1 MSRRGLVL
9 FVAMCVIWGI
19 PYLLI
24 KVALRGLGPVD
35 LVFVRFALGAVLL
48 VPIALSRRVKAGPLL
63 GRWGWIVA
71 YTIIE
76 MGIPWV
82 LLSDAELRISSSLS
96 GLLVSTVPLIGVVIG
111 VLTRSGEHH
120 GWRRILGLAVGLVGA
135 GVLVGFDV
143 SSSTF
148 GAIAE
153 VLVVA
158 VCYATGPNIINRKL
172 SDLPALGVIATSL
185 LLAASRVRAR
195 GDHPAPARV
204 AVRTGH
210 RGGGDARRCL
220 HRARVPGLL
229 RADPRDRAVRAT
241 VITYVNPAVA
251 VTLGV
256 LLLHERLTAGI
267 VGGLCADPQRVGAR
281 RARRAT
287 ETGPE
292 SDLGGLR
299 HRGRPCSARHDRS

>member
-24 KVALRGLGPVD
+24 KVALRGFGPVD

-48 VPIALSRRVKAGPLL
+48 VPIALSRRVKVGPLL

-71 YTIIE
+71 YTVIE

-82 LLSDAELRISSSLS
+82 LLSDAELHISSSLS

-158 VCYATGPNIINRKL
+158 ICYATGPYIINRKL
-172 SDLPALGVIATSL
+172 SDLPALGVIASSL
-185 LLAASRVRAR
+185 LLAAIAYTWPSGQAIAAV
-195 GDHPAPARV
+195 V
-204 AVRTGH
+204 ALGVVCTALAFLIFFALISEIG
-210 RGGGDARRCL
+210 
-220 HRARVPGLL
+220 P
-229 RADPRDRAVRAT
+229 VRAT

-267 VGGLCADPQRVGAR
+267 VVGFVLILSGSVLAARAAPQRA
-281 RARRAT
+281 
-287 ETGPE
+287 
-292 SDLGGLR
+292 
-299 HRGRPCSARHDRS
+299 

>member
-1 MSRRGLVL
+1 MSRRGLVF

-24 KVALRGLGPVD
+24 KVALQGFGPVD

-48 VPIALSRRVKAGPLL
+48 VPIALSRRVKVGPLL

-71 YTIIE
+71 YTVIE

-82 LLSDAELRISSSLS
+82 LLSDAELHISSSLS

-120 GWRRILGLAVGLVGA
+120 GWRRILGLAIGLVGA

-143 SSSTF
+143 SSSTV

-158 VCYATGPNIINRKL
+158 ICYATGPYIINRKL
-172 SDLPALGVIATSL
+172 SDLPALGVIASSL
-185 LLAASRVRAR
+185 LLAAIAY
-195 GDHPAPARV
+195 APAAIIQLPHAWPSGQAIAAVV
-204 AVRTGH
+204 ALGVVCT
-210 RGGGDARRCL
+210 AL
-220 HRARVPGLL
+220 AFLL
-229 RADPRDRAVRAT
+229 FFALISEIGPVRAT

-267 VGGLCADPQRVGAR
+267 VVGFVLILSGSVLAAR
-281 RARRAT
+281 AAPVRT
-287 ETGPE
+287 
-292 SDLGGLR
+292 
-299 HRGRPCSARHDRS
+299 

>member
-24 KVALRGLGPVD
+24 KVALRGFGPVD

-48 VPIALSRRVKAGPLL
+48 VPIALSRRVKVGPLL

-71 YTIIE
+71 YTVIE

-82 LLSDAELRISSSLS
+82 LLSDAELHISSSLS

-158 VCYATGPNIINRKL
+158 MCYATGPYIINRKL
-172 SDLPALGVIATSL
+172 SDLPALGVIASSL
-185 LLAASRVRAR
+185 LLAAIAY
-195 GDHPAPARV
+195 APAAIIQFPHVWPSGQAIAAVV
-204 AVRTGH
+204 ALGVVCTALAFLIFFALISEIG
-210 RGGGDARRCL
+210 
-220 HRARVPGLL
+220 P
-229 RADPRDRAVRAT
+229 VRAT

-267 VGGLCADPQRVGAR
+267 VVGFVLILSGSVLAARAAPQRV
-281 RARRAT
+281 
-287 ETGPE
+287 
-292 SDLGGLR
+292 
-299 HRGRPCSARHDRS
+299 

>member
-1 MSRRGLVL
+1 MSRRGLAL

-24 KVALRGLGPVD
+24 KVSLEGLGPVD
-35 LVFVRFALGAVLL
+35 LVFVRLALGAVLL
-48 VPIALSRRVKAGPLL
+48 VPIALTRVDVRPLL
-63 GRWGWIVA
+63 GRWGWILA

-76 MGIPWV
+76 MGVPWI

-111 VLTRSGEHH
+111 LLTHSGEHH
-120 GWRRILGLAVGLVGA
+120 GWRRILGLVVGLVGV

-143 SSSTF
+143 SASTF

-158 VCYATGPNIINRKL
+158 ICYATGPYIINRKL
-172 SDLPALGVIATSL
+172 SDLPALGVVASSL
-185 LLAASRVRAR
+185 LLAALAY
-195 GDHPAPARV
+195 APAAILQLPHAWPSGQVIAAVV
-204 AVRTGH
+204 ALGVVCTALAFLIFFALISEIG
-210 RGGGDARRCL
+210 
-220 HRARVPGLL
+220 P
-229 RADPRDRAVRAT
+229 VRAT

-256 LLLHERLTAGI
+256 LLLHERLTGGI
-267 VGGLCADPQRVGAR
+267 AVGFVLILCGSVLAAR
-281 RARRAT
+281 AAPARA
-287 ETGPE
+287 
-292 SDLGGLR
+292 
-299 HRGRPCSARHDRS
+299 

>member
-1 MSRRGLVL
+1 VSRRGLAL

-24 KVALRGLGPVD
+24 KVSLEGLGPVD

-48 VPIALSRRVKAGPLL
+48 VPIALTRVEVRPILR
-63 GRWGWIVA
+63 RWGWIIA

-111 VLTRSGEHH
+111 LLTRSGERH
-120 GWRRILGLAVGLVGA
+120 GWRRILGLMVGLVGV

-143 SSSTF
+143 SSSNF

-153 VLVVA
+153 VIVVA
-158 VCYATGPNIINRKL
+158 ICYATGPYIINRKL
-172 SDLPALGVIATSL
+172 SDLPSLGVIASSL
-185 LLAASRVRAR
+185 LLAALAY
-195 GDHPAPARV
+195 APAAVIQLPHAWPSGRV
-204 AVRTGH
+204 IAAVLTLGVVCT
-210 RGGGDARRCL
+210 AL
-220 HRARVPGLL
+220 AFLL
-229 RADPRDRAVRAT
+229 FFALIREIGPVRAT

-251 VTLGV
+251 VALGV
-256 LLLHERLTAGI
+256 LLLNERLTGAI
-267 VGGLCADPQRVGAR
+267 AVGFALI
-281 RARRAT
+281 
-287 ETGPE
+287 
-292 SDLGGLR
+292 LGGSVLA
-299 HRGRPCSARHDRS
+299 ARAAPART

>member
-1 MSRRGLVL
+1 MSSRGLAL

-24 KVALRGLGPVD
+24 KVSLEGLGPVD
-35 LVFVRFALGAVLL
+35 LVFVRLALGAVLL
-48 VPIALSRRVKAGPLL
+48 VPIALTRVDVRPLL
-63 GRWGWIVA
+63 GRWGWILA

-76 MGIPWV
+76 MGVPWI

-111 VLTRSGEHH
+111 LLTHSGEHH
-120 GWRRILGLAVGLVGA
+120 GWRRILGLVVGLVGV

-143 SSSTF
+143 SASTF

-158 VCYATGPNIINRKL
+158 ICYATGPYIINRKL
-172 SDLPALGVIATSL
+172 SDLPALGVIASSL
-185 LLAASRVRAR
+185 LLAALAY
-195 GDHPAPARV
+195 APAAILQLPHAWPSGQVIAAVV
-204 AVRTGH
+204 ALGVVCTALAFLIFFALIGEI
-210 RGGGDARRCL
+210 G
-220 HRARVPGLL
+220 P
-229 RADPRDRAVRAT
+229 VRAT

-256 LLLHERLTAGI
+256 LLLHERLTGGI
-267 VGGLCADPQRVGAR
+267 AVGFVLILCGSVLAAR
-281 RARRAT
+281 AAPARA
-287 ETGPE
+287 
-292 SDLGGLR
+292 
-299 HRGRPCSARHDRS
+299 

>member
-1 MSRRGLVL
+1 MSRRGLAL

-24 KVALRGLGPVD
+24 KVSLEGLGPVD
-35 LVFVRFALGAVLL
+35 LVFVRLALGAVLL
-48 VPIALSRRVKAGPLL
+48 VPIALTRVDVRPLL
-63 GRWGWIVA
+63 GRWGWILA

-76 MGIPWV
+76 MGVPWI

-111 VLTRSGEHH
+111 LLTHSGEHH
-120 GWRRILGLAVGLVGA
+120 GWRRILGLVVGLVGV

-143 SSSTF
+143 SASTF

-158 VCYATGPNIINRKL
+158 ICYATGPFIINRKL
-172 SDLPALGVIATSL
+172 NDLPSLGVIAASL
-185 LLAASRVRAR
+185 LLAALAY
-195 GDHPAPARV
+195 APAAIIQLPHAWPSGQV
-204 AVRTGH
+204 IAAVLTLGVVCT
-210 RGGGDARRCL
+210 AL
-220 HRARVPGLL
+220 AFLL
-229 RADPRDRAVRAT
+229 FFALIAEIGPVRAT

-256 LLLHERLTAGI
+256 LLLHEPLTGGIAAGFALI
-267 VGGLCADPQRVGAR
+267 LCGSVLAAR
-281 RARRAT
+281 AAPSRT
-287 ETGPE
+287 
-292 SDLGGLR
+292 
-299 HRGRPCSARHDRS
+299 

>member
-1 MSRRGLVL
+1 
-9 FVAMCVIWGI
+9 MCVIWGI

-24 KVALRGLGPVD
+24 KVTLEGLGPVD
-35 LVFVRFALGAVLL
+35 LVFMRFALGAVLL
-48 VPIALSRRVKAGPLL
+48 VPIALTRVDVRPLL

-71 YTIIE
+71 YTAIE

-111 VLTRSGEHH
+111 LITRSGERH
-120 GWRRILGLAVGLVGA
+120 GWRRIVGLVIGLLGV

-153 VLVVA
+153 VLGVA
-158 VCYATGPNIINRKL
+158 ICYATGPFIINRKL
-172 SDLPALGVIATSL
+172 NDLPSLGVIAASL
-185 LLAASRVRAR
+185 LLAALAY
-195 GDHPAPARV
+195 APAAIIQLPHAWPSGQVV
-204 AVRTGH
+204 ASVLTLGVVCT
-210 RGGGDARRCL
+210 AL
-220 HRARVPGLL
+220 AFLL
-229 RADPRDRAVRAT
+229 FFALIAEIGPVRAT

-256 LLLHERLTAGI
+256 LLLHEPLTGGIAAGFALI
-267 VGGLCADPQRVGAR
+267 LCGSVLAAR
-281 RARRAT
+281 AAPART
-287 ETGPE
+287 
-292 SDLGGLR
+292 
-299 HRGRPCSARHDRS
+299 

>member
-1 MSRRGLVL
+1 
-9 FVAMCVIWGI
+9 MCVIWGI

-48 VPIALSRRVKAGPLL
+48 VPIALSRRVKVGPLFR
-63 GRWGWIVA
+63 RWRWLVA

-111 VLTRSGEHH
+111 LLTRSGERH
-120 GWRRILGLAVGLVGA
+120 GWRRILGLVIGLVGA

-158 VCYATGPNIINRKL
+158 VCYATGPYIINRKL
-172 SDLPALGVIATSL
+172 SDLPALGVIASSL
-185 LLAASRVRAR
+185 LLAAVAY
-195 GDHPAPARV
+195 APAAIIQLPHAWPSAQSIASVIALGVVCTALAFLVFFALIREI
-204 AVRTGH
+204 G
-210 RGGGDARRCL
+210 
-220 HRARVPGLL
+220 P
-229 RADPRDRAVRAT
+229 VRAT

-267 VGGLCADPQRVGAR
+267 VVGFVLILSGSVLAAR
-281 RARRAT
+281 AAPPRAV
-287 ETGPE
+287 
-292 SDLGGLR
+292 
-299 HRGRPCSARHDRS
+299 RS